1 MNDDSKIEHLL
12 LAMPLAKPGERLDRR
27 VLSGPRIILGPLAGY
42 IAAAAAAAAI
52 VVAVAM
58 SMTGGAQNRGPAQ
71 RQLASV
77 PGQGAAGESANEIRV
92 EQDWSQLSYQGLLTT
107 DSGVV
112 FRKFVQEDVKCVT
125 LVDES
130 SGRDVQVTVPTQ
142 QAILVKAE
150 MY

>member
-12 LAMPLAKPGERLDRR
+12 LAMPLARPGERLEWQALR
-27 VLSGPRIILGPLAGY
+27 GPKTFGPLAGY
-42 IAAAAAAAAI
+42 IAAATAAAAI

-58 SMTGGAQNRGPAQ
+58 SMTGGPGSRGPARDQ
-71 RQLASV
+71 VASV
-77 PGQGAAGESANEIRV
+77 PGPGAAGSQASEIRV
-92 EQDWSQLSYQGLLTT
+92 EQDWSQLSYQGLVTT
-107 DSGVV
+107 NSGAV

-130 SGRDVQVTVPTQ
+130 SGKDVQVTVPTQ
-142 QAILVKAE
+142 QVILVKAD